1 MSKTFALLLCIAI
14 GVAAATS
21 NKRIGGSSHLQRGV
35 VPFQQSSNG
44 IDWCPQCLNTFDELI
59 QIVLDIV
66 LNVGIL
72 NSCGELCS
80 IVADK
85 TGSQILGFACTIG
98 CDALGL
104 DEFIKLI
111 EKADIDPIYYCE
123 QVKLCPSKT
132 RPPTSPTRSPSLVH

>member
-1 MSKTFALLLCIAI
+1 MYKTFALLICIAI
-14 GVAAATS
+14 STAAGSS
-21 NKRIGGSSHLQRGV
+21 NKLIGGSSHIQHAVL
-35 VPFQQSSNG
+35 PFQRSNNG

-72 NSCGELCS
+72 NSCGELCT

-85 TGSQILGFACTIG
+85 TGSEILGFACTIG
-98 CDALGL
+98 CDVLGL
-104 DEFIKLI
+104 DEFVKLL

-123 QVKLCPSKT
+123 KVKLCPSKT
-132 RPPTSPTRSPSLVH
+132 RPPTSLLRSLSLVN